1 MSLEPDLAAISAALH
16 DEYFDVDAIAFN
28 SDAEEV
34 RLLIFRGETK
44 KHFIGWSSRPPR
56 EPLPPPMAELVIREV
71 MAMSVEDDV
80 RIGWVDFHGITYD
93 EDRGVV
99 RLLSNLPVEI
109 TCEVRALD
117 VDLIEP

>member
-1 MSLEPDLAAISAALH
+1 
-16 DEYFDVDAIAFN
+16 
-28 SDAEEV
+28 
-34 RLLIFRGETK
+34 
-44 KHFIGWSSRPPR
+44 
-56 EPLPPPMAELVIREV
+56 LVIREV